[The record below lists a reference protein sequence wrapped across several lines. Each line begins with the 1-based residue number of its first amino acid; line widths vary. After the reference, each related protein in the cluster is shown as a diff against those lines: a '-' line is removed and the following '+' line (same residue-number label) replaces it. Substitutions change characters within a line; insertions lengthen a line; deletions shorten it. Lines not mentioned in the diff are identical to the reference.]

1 MLEEQSF
8 RRLKNI
14 LTTVPKLPAWS
25 EVLDNADEDE
35 IEQIKV
41 SQPTVEW
48 WIVFLTVVLL
58 SGDDQHLPQLHIRWR
73 DWQTVGQ
80 LPQ

>member
-41 SQPTVEW
+41 SQPTKDS
-48 WIVFLTVVLL
+48 IFHTILRL
-58 SGDDQHLPQLHIRWR
+58 GYDQYVPQLHIRWR
-73 DWQTVGQ
+73 DWQTSGKLSQ
-80 LPQ
+80 

>member
-48 WIVFLTVVLL
+48 WIVFRTVVPLL
-58 SGDDQHLPQLHIRWR
+58 GDDQHLPQLHIRGR
-73 DWQTVGQ
+73 DWQTVGELSQ
-80 LPQ
+80 